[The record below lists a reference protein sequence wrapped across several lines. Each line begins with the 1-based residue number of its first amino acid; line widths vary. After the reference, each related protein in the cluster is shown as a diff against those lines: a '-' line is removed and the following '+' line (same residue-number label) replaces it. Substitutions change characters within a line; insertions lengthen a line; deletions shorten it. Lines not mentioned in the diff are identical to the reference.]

1 MEDHFVGSDQ
11 LVEIGKG
18 GQRVAD
24 HFVEV
29 TDMVEI
35 GNSGQ
40 RAVLFG
46 VRMLG

>member
-1 MEDHFVGSDQ
+1 VEDHFVGSDQ
-11 LVEIGKG
+11 
-18 GQRVAD
+18 
-24 HFVEV
+24 
-29 TDMVEI
+29 MVEI